1 MTREKK
7 NSDWDDLKFMLDLP
21 QDAEQDSSPTES
33 ASEPV
38 SESVFSES
46 TVESETSETSE
57 VGIMKTDEQ
66 SEVVDL
72 SDGVETTVADE
83 NVVAQ
88 DKAADDAAS
97 EKKEKK
103 ASAKSAEKDAEV
115 KKPRATRASKK
126 DAAEDESV
134 KPAPKRARG
143 RRPAASEKE
152 LEVSKTFGDVISQ
165 IASVAKGKRSSKKS
179 APVESEPFAE
189 TSADLKNLPSVDEFD
204 AGQTQAEPKTPDS
217 TDDVVFEAPATA
229 DAPTLPSPEEPARYE
244 TDEAEFLAYLRED
257 KTEELENAKPVVDDS
272 LPDDFWSVFDSDAE
286 QENLDDILW
295 NSKKEDSEQVEPTE
309 PFEEAINAEEDFVDA
324 SELPSLKEDKKVDFW
339 NLDEEVDGTEN
350 FAVAEKSSEAGE
362 QPKTKENDLD
372 DFWGFDDSL
381 DISWGVSPA
390 SKVEERSEPVQ
401 DDVDVEEQD
410 SESEESEATPCE
422 RLPETEESVV
432 DVPEPVEN
440 KPVTVDEVNFD
451 NPDDLSSF
459 FSFSSSDDL
468 GFTPRKQSSTKP
480 SREKSGKTPKRD
492 AEAARPEKKP
502 ATAEREFVE
511 TDSAVSS
518 DVREARDSR
527 RRDFDEVE
535 ELREPRSTRNAR
547 RRDFEDV
554 EEPRETRSPR
564 DNRRRSFEEVEEP
577 RQARPSRDSRRRDYE
592 NVEEPREARSARNN
606 RRRGFDEEEEPR
618 ETRAPRNNRRRD
630 YEDVEELLE
639 VRTSR
644 DSRCRDYDEVE
655 EPRQARPSRDFRR
668 RNRDEVE
675 EPRETR
681 TSRDNRRRDYEE
693 VEEPRETRT
702 PRDNRR
708 RSVNAPAESAKETD
722 VERKPERILPSWD
735 EAIGYVV
742 NFNLSRRMHRGRGGK

>member
-1 MTREKK
+1 MTNASSRSQSAPQNRALRPRDNGKRKQKFNMTREKK

-179 APVESEPFAE
+179 APVESEPLAE
-189 TSADLKNLPSVDEFD
+189 ASADLESLPSVDEFD
-204 AGQTQAEPKTPDS
+204 AGQTPAEPKTPDS

-244 TDEAEFLAYLRED
+244 TDEDVFLAYIRD
-257 KTEELENAKPVVDDS
+257 CGVKEEPERTKPVVDDS

-350 FAVAEKSSEAGE
+350 FAVAEESSEAGE
-362 QPKTKENDLD
+362 QPQTKENDQD
-372 DFWGFDDSL
+372 DFWGFEDSL
-381 DISWGVSPA
+381 EISWGVSPV
-390 SKVEERSEPVQ
+390 SNVEERSEPVQ

-432 DVPEPVEN
+432 DVPEPKEN

-468 GFTPRKQSSTKP
+468 GFAPRKQSSTKP
-480 SREKSGKTPKRD
+480 SREKSGKGSKRD
-492 AEAARPEKKP
+492 AEATRPEKKP

-518 DVREARDSR
+518 DAREARDSR

-547 RRDFEDV
+547 RRDFEDLEEPRETRSARDNRRRDDDEV

-564 DNRRRSFEEVEEP
+564 DNRRRSFEEVEELLEV
-577 RQARPSRDSRRRDYE
+577 RPSRDSRRRDY
-592 NVEEPREARSARNN
+592 
-606 RRRGFDEEEEPR
+606 
-618 ETRAPRNNRRRD
+618 
-630 YEDVEELLE
+630 
-639 VRTSR
+639 
-644 DSRCRDYDEVE
+644 DEVE
-655 EPRQARPSRDFRR
+655 EPRETRPSRDFRR

-708 RSVNAPAESAKETD
+708 RNANAPAESAKETD
-722 VERKPERILPSWD
+722 VERKPERVLPSWD